1 MTSLAALRDR
11 FAVASAGERVLPMHP
26 ALGGLLPD
34 AQRGT
39 VVGCSGGAAVSLALT
54 VVAQP
59 SADGVWVC
67 VVGLPTLGA
76 AAAIEHGVALERTVV
91 VAEPST
97 GSEVRWDDSRW
108 GEVLAAAIDG
118 FDVVLLGPAVHRL
131 RVGTARR
138 LQARAQARGAVLVVV
153 HPERGAFG
161 ADVVLR
167 TESVHWHGLGQ
178 GHGVVQQRRT
188 EVTAAGRRMPRERR
202 STIVWPLSSAPDE
215 RSTGHVVPGDV
226 VPMRR
231 TG

>member
-26 ALGGLLPD
+26 ALGGVLPD
-34 AQRGT
+34 VQRGT

-76 AAAIEHGVALERTVV
+76 AAAIEHGIALERTVV

-97 GSEVRWDDSRW
+97 GFDDSRW

-153 HPERGAFG
+153 HPERSAFG
-161 ADVVLR
+161 ADVVMR
-167 TESVHWHGLGQ
+167 SEGVHWHGLGQ
-178 GHGVVQQRRT
+178 GHGVVQQRRV
-188 EVTAAGRRMPRERR
+188 EVCAAGRRLPRERR
-202 STIVWPLSSAPDE
+202 GTIVWPLSSAPGEQVAVVSDA
-215 RSTGHVVPGDV
+215 VPGDV